1 MAYIDDPTHSAA
13 ANEATMTRQQD
24 TVGEGRIGW
33 PSTVDPIHPSPRH
46 DSINC
51 RMNAECD
58 SIDRS
63 DAVIDQNKGGKGR
76 VRRARG
82 EERKHARLLL
92 THHVA
97 SPGWD
102 ITSHRIASH
111 RIASID
117 SRIEYRQT
125 GMRSG
130 PRSIDRSI
138 DSQHM
143 GLVNRSIDRC
153 TIERQPIWIDRR
165 VQPREL
171 WGPKSRRA
179 AGLAKAHSTR
189 AQRIEH
195 GQTPAAGGQPNRV
208 RSGLGPYR

>member
-1 MAYIDDPTHSAA
+1 MAGH
-13 ANEATMTRQQD
+13 RQSIRSIP
-24 TVGEGRIGW
+24 V
-33 PSTVDPIHPSPRH
+33 HH

-102 ITSHRIASH
+102 IASHRIASH
-111 RIASID
+111 RLTRASNID
-117 SRIEYRQT
+117 SPVCDQ
-125 GMRSG
+125 GHD
-130 PRSIDRSI
+130 RSIDRSI
-138 DSQHM
+138 DSEHM

-189 AQRIEH
+189 APRIKH